1 MDIIDE
7 ALTKYGM
14 VPTRVDRC
22 TYVLHSDSCATRVG
36 VSATGQS
43 ARPKERKVHFQ
54 ESTLSV
60 QPHDPLDLATLEK
73 AMEHLVDPVT
83 GSPSL
88 NRKVIGVLCLHVDD
102 LFMSGNDEFHR
113 RVVEGLRHDFQVGS
127 EDKNDILFVGQR
139 IRWILDGKTRTS
151 YQSGP
156 GFVY

>member
-1 MDIIDE
+1 
-7 ALTKYGM
+7 M
-14 VPTRVDRC
+14 VPTRADRC

-88 NRKVIGVLCLHVDD
+88 NKKVIGIFAPTC
-102 LFMSGNDEFHR
+102 
-113 RVVEGLRHDFQVGS
+113 
-127 EDKNDILFVGQR
+127 
-139 IRWILDGKTRTS
+139 
-151 YQSGP
+151 
-156 GFVY
+156 

>member
-1 MDIIDE
+1 
-7 ALTKYGM
+7 M
-14 VPTRVDRC
+14 VPTRADRC

-88 NRKVIGVLCLHVDD
+88 NRKVIGVLRLHVDD

-113 RVVEGLRHDFQVGS
+113 RVVEGLRRDFQVGS
-127 EDKNDILFVGQR
+127 ADNVTSCLSTNGYGGFLMANLGLTSG
-139 IRWILDGKTRTS
+139 WTKTS
-151 YQSGP
+151 A
-156 GFVY
+156 